1 MSPKLTMILASA
13 AGFFL
18 AIAGV
23 AFFFWQPPGNAAGSV
38 EAMAAHLSD
47 HQGTNVLYVVSVFLS
62 IVLILPVVLILSI
75 RLYARRPTAAV
86 VAGSLFVFGNVLE
99 ALATLASLSQ
109 WAFAVPEAAKGDN
122 LGIRLYQ
129 TLTFQY
135 LAVDFSGVG
144 LLYVAAVIYAVTL
157 WRVHR
162 SSSWFLII
170 SIGLLIMG
178 FVAVPIASSIS
189 PLLTSGSI
197 IVYGMAYVALGRTAV
212 KL

>member
-1 MSPKLTMILASA
+1 MILASA

-23 AFFFWQPPGNAAGSV
+23 AFFFWQAPGSAAGSV

-47 HQGTNVLYVVSVFLS
+47 HQGTNLLYVVSVFLS

-75 RLYARRPTAAV
+75 RLYARRPTAAI

-99 ALATLASLSQ
+99 AVATLASLSQ
-109 WAFAVPEAAKGDN
+109 WAFAVPDAAEGN
-122 LGIRLYQ
+122 TLGMKMYQ
-129 TLTFQY
+129 TLTIQY

-144 LLYVAAVIYAVTL
+144 LLYVAAVIYTVTL
-157 WRVHR
+157 WRVGR
-162 SSSWFLII
+162 SSSWFLMI
-170 SIGLLIMG
+170 STGLLIIG
-178 FVAVPIASSIS
+178 FAAVPVVPSIS